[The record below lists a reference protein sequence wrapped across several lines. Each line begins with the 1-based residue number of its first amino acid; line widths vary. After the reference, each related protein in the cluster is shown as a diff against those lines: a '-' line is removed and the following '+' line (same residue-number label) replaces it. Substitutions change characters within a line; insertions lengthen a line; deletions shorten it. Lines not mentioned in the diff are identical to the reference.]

1 MQRRKKLIKK
11 TKMKFRNSQDTLL
24 KMLTTTT
31 TNVMKKFKYND
42 HT

>member
-31 TNVMKKFKYND
+31 TTNTERGQSVWL
-42 HT
+42 